1 MEKLADLMGVSKGTL
16 YNYFRDKDDVV
27 FFIMQNQSRQI
38 CEALERCAAEQAG
51 TLEILRKM
59 MITTLV
65 MFRDFRFLRAAI
77 GEVVQK
83 QGHTTEEPGRL
94 LSGCIESLSAVI
106 ARGVDEGVLRPCD
119 PELTAVLLHAMMVG
133 IGLGSDIDE
142 RIDIDKQEVRQV
154 VCDALMR
161 GLVREEK

>member
-83 QGHTTEEPGRL
+83 QGHTTEERGRL